1 MARQLFKVPSRAT
14 KEQDKRLV
22 RSTQDRRKTGAVV
35 ISSGN
40 SLSDKVNRARQLAN
54 SVFKERK
61 KKLMCIQDIDVFED
75 YIDKIIENGI
85 CAIDTETGDLEK
97 IDVTLAGVC
106 LYTPG
111 QKGAYVPVG
120 HISHMTHMP
129 IQGQLKR
136 EQVAAGLKRLKD
148 ANVKVV
154 YHNSKFDM
162 HVTASSTD
170 VVLEPYFDTLI
181 AGWLL
186 NENEP
191 HSLKELYHEYLDP
204 DGQKAKFNDLFDGI
218 PFTMVPLDVAY
229 LYAGFDPIMTWELY
243 EFQLQFLD
251 PENSKCK
258 KQRLERVAHV
268 FWDIEMPLIPVVW
281 RMERRGVYIDMVM
294 AKDLKERYSAKLKEA
309 LAKVDEE
316 IAKYK
321 DDIEDFRRRDP
332 AKAAKLDYPVNIG
345 SPTQLAILFY
355 DVLKLTS
362 PDKEKPRGTGK
373 YIMQELD
380 HPIGNAVLEYRAV
393 DKLLSTYIEAIPA
406 QVNRGTKRLH
416 CNYNQ
421 IGAKTGRFS
430 SSEPNLQNIP
440 SHNKDIR
447 PMFTVEPGWVMIGS
461 DFSQQEPRILAY
473 MSGDEHMRQAYIDG
487 QDLYATVASALYH
500 VPYDECLEFDKDG
513 NLNPE
518 GKKRRT
524 SCKSVLLGLMYGR
537 GEASIAEQMGVSN
550 KEAKQIIENFFN
562 RFPNVA
568 QFVTDSQDDAFEFGY
583 VETVAGRKR
592 RLPDMQLDEYEFK
605 PIDGSKNESFDPL
618 NFDDDDDVDPN
629 YVPQRIIDKYTAQL
643 QKTWGKGKRDIFQK
657 ANAEG
662 YLIIDNGAKIAD
674 AERQCVNSRIQG
686 SAADMTKVAMV
697 LVDNDPVM
705 KELDFHLLIPVHDEL
720 LGECPRQNAEAAGKR
735 LSELMIQAGKSLVPT
750 IPQKCDVEITERWYG
765 SALSEEDLMEDIDET
780 ENAD

>member
-14 KEQDKRLV
+14 KEEDKRLI
-22 RSTQDRRKTGAVV
+22 RSTQDKRKTGAVV

-40 SLSDKVNRARQLAN
+40 SLSDKVKRARQLAN

-61 KKLMCIQDIDVFED
+61 KRLMSIQDEDVFD
-75 YIDKIIENGI
+75 AYIDSIIENGI
-85 CAIDTETGDLEK
+85 CALDTETADLEK

-129 IQGQLKR
+129 VQGQLSK
-136 EQVAAGLKRLKD
+136 EKVAEGLKKIKD
-148 ANVKVV
+148 AGVKVI

-162 HVTASSTD
+162 HVTESS
-170 VVLEPYFDTLI
+170 LGLYIEPYFDTLT

-191 HSLKELYHEYLDP
+191 HSLKELYHVYLDE

-229 LYAGFDPIMTWELY
+229 LYASFDSIMTWELY

-251 PENSKCK
+251 VDNPKCK
-258 KQRLERVAHV
+258 KQKLEKVAHV

-281 RMERRGVYIDMVM
+281 RMERRGVVIDMEM
-294 AKDLKERYSAKLKEA
+294 AKDLKTKYSAMLKDA
-309 LAKVDEE
+309 LATVDSE

-321 DDIEDFRRRDP
+321 DDIDNFRRDNP
-332 AKAAKLDYPVNIG
+332 SQASKLDYPVNIG
-345 SPTQLAILFY
+345 SPTQIAILFY
-355 DVLKLTS
+355 DVLKLKS
-362 PDKEKPRGTGK
+362 PDKDKPRGTGK
-373 YIMQELD
+373 DIMKALD
-380 HPIGNAVLEYRAV
+380 HPIGNAILEYRKV
-393 DKLLSTYIEAIPA
+393 DKLLSTYIDAIPA
-406 QVNRGTKRLH
+406 QVNKGTGRLH
-416 CNYNQ
+416 CNYNP

-430 SSEPNLQNIP
+430 SSDPNLQNIP

-447 PMFTVEPGWVMIGS
+447 PMFTVEKGWVMIGS

-473 MSGDEHMRQAYIDG
+473 MSGDEHMKQAYIEG

-500 VPYDECLEFDKDG
+500 VPYDQCLEFDKDG
-513 NLNPE
+513 NPNPE
-518 GKKRRT
+518 GKKRRS

-550 KEAKQIIENFFN
+550 KEAKKIISDFFE
-562 RFPNVA
+562 RFPKVA
-568 QFVTDSQDDAFEFGY
+568 DFVVDSQNGAWENGY
-583 VETVAGRKR
+583 VETIAGRKR
-592 RLPDMQLDEYEFK
+592 RLPDMQLDEYEFR
-605 PIDGSKNESFDPL
+605 PMDGSKNENFDPL
-618 NFDDDDDVDPN
+618 NFDDDEEIDPN
-629 YVPQRIIDKYTAQL
+629 YVPQRIIDKYVPQL
-643 QKTWGKGKRDIFQK
+643 QRAWGKQRREIMQK

-662 YLIIDNGAKIAD
+662 YWIVDNGGKIAD

-686 SAADMTKVAMV
+686 SAADMTKIAMIM
-697 LVDNDPVM
+697 VDNDPIM
-705 KELDFHLLIPVHDEL
+705 QELDFHLLIPVHDEL
-720 LGECPRQNAEAAGKR
+720 LGECPRHNAEEAGKR
-735 LSELMIQAGKSLVPT
+735 LSQLMIEAGKTLVHD

-765 SALSEEDLMEDIDET
+765 NTLTEEDLEEDET
-780 ENAD
+780 ENATE